1 MQELLTVS
9 EVAQLMK
16 VTPQT
21 VLQWI
26 YTKRLKAYKAGGQR
40 RIRSRTVSKRVKGA
54 QAAIVG
60 SVEGADPDQ
69 PQARE
74 TALSGDSSEHART
87 TRATYNAHA
96 SRTWACRCRLSL
108 GR

>member
-1 MQELLTVS
+1 MPELLTVS

-16 VTPQT
+16 VTRQT
-21 VLQWI
+21 VLRWI
-26 YTKRLKAYKAGGQR
+26 YTKRLKAYKAGGQW

-96 SRTWACRCRLSL
+96 SRTWACRV
-108 GR
+108 